1 MSDHIDNAAQKEEVE
16 NMTVLKA
23 AIEKQMEEFL
33 INEAKRIKK
42 EGITYTEPGSLNY
55 LLYGSEP
62 SKQSLS
68 IKMGKVGERMV
79 QKIIT
84 EIDDLELLKCGVQ
97 CIDPNSGKNKDL
109 DLLWIDKKNKTIY
122 YREAK
127 SNIEIDSEK
136 LPATID
142 KINEIINTHLSPTYP
157 DYTIDIGVFNWS
169 IYNRKNLKK
178 GLSNIRTCEKK
189 GIKVEHPEDLFK
201 LLDFNWDEESYY
213 KIFRKVGE
221 IFQGMIS

>member
-109 DLLWIDKKNKTIY
+109 DLLWIDKKNRGGKV
-122 YREAK
+122 
-127 SNIEIDSEK
+127 
-136 LPATID
+136 ATIVKGFVGQD
-142 KINEIINTHLSPTYP
+142 SDLKDLGKALKSACGVGGTAKNGEIIIQGNVRDKVMELLQNK
-157 DYTIDIGVFNWS
+157 G
-169 IYNRKNLKK
+169 YNCKR
-178 GLSNIRTCEKK
+178 
-189 GIKVEHPEDLFK
+189 
-201 LLDFNWDEESYY
+201 
-213 KIFRKVGE
+213 VGA
-221 IFQGMIS
+221 